1 MDGRVGGPGVRREV
15 DVILA
20 DGVVEVGVVV
30 VVVVGI
36 PGVTILAVDVEIA
49 LETDEE
55 SDDSTDVIVIVVLD
69 NIVGDGAVE
78 DIALVADAEVELA
91 TAEEVTGP
99 AVVVTPTGVSV
110 VEETG
115 RRGVEEVEMSGPE
128 TDVDGTVT
136 LAAVEGAADSVRATV
151 TEEDGDKEDIDD
163 LEVETAEE
171 LDDSTDVRLTVV
183 LENIVDDSV
192 GE

>member
-30 VVVVGI
+30 VVVLGI

-91 TAEEVTGP
+91 TAEEVTGT

-136 LAAVEGAADSVRATV
+136 LAAVEGAADSVRVTV
-151 TEEDGDKEDIDD
+151 AEDDDDKEDTDD

-183 LENIVDDSV
+183 L
-192 GE
+192 